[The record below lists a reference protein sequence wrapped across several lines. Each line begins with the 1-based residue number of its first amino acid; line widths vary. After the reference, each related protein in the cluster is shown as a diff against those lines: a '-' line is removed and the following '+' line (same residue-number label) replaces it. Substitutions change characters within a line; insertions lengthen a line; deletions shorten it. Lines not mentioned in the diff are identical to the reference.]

1 MRMYLVVV
9 GFVVVGLLACSSPPL
24 PAGPAAPAAGA
35 PGAAAIA
42 RGERGLEPPVPTL
55 RLPRNF
61 WPTGYTATL
70 AIDPAQ
76 AGFDGAIAIT
86 GNVSERS
93 SVIWLHG
100 YHLKIKRA
108 IARRGAT
115 EVQLTAT
122 LHGED
127 LLQLRAATP
136 LDAGTWTL
144 AIDYTGEYENV
155 STTGAFKQTVRGDS
169 YVYTQFE
176 ALYARRVFPCFDEPD
191 SKVPWQLTLEVPAR
205 MVAVSNTPVVREQ
218 AVGERK
224 RVEFGQT
231 TPLPSYLIAFGVGPF
246 DIVDAGKTASGTP
259 VRIVTMR
266 GRGPEAAWA
275 AKTSAKLLDL
285 LEEFFAS
292 KYPYEKMDMLTIPIT
307 VGFGAMEN
315 VGLITYSE
323 TLMLLDPK
331 LPGRER
337 EYQWILVAAH
347 ELGHQ
352 WFGNVVTMAWWDDI
366 WLNEG
371 FATWVARK
379 ISARFE
385 PAWHDEL
392 SEIEER
398 NQALSEDGLVSAR
411 QIRQPIATTDDILNA
426 FDGITYQKG
435 ASVLNM
441 FEGYLGSEVFVRG
454 VRDYLKRH
462 ALGNATSTDFATA
475 LSRAA
480 GKDVTAAFATFLE
493 QPGAPEI
500 TATLVCDKGQP
511 PRVALSQQRYLPPGA
526 PAVSA
531 SKPWIVPVCVA
542 FDQGGKRAETCSLLD
557 APTGSIALDAAACPR
572 WMMPNAN
579 GRGYYRSAYTAAQ
592 VTALRDDGWQHLK
605 PTERRVLFFDTTD
618 AFTVG
623 KLPLSLVLSFV
634 PRLFAAG
641 DRFSIRAALELPLGM
656 NDLVPDELRPS
667 YEAWLRRTFGPAAR
681 KFGWAPR
688 DGDGLDVESVRASLL
703 AAVAGVAREPALSA
717 EAVKL
722 AANWRDLPPSVRS
735 HVISIAANT
744 SAAVFERLRG
754 EVYTETDRA
763 RRQEIVFAL
772 AKASDVKQQRA
783 ALDLMLDPKVDIRD
797 TQFMMFGA
805 RSEKNRAVARQFVR
819 DNKDAIMKR
828 IPSEGTTSSQA
839 FLAYV
844 FTGCRPE
851 GRDEAVEYVNR
862 HFAALQGGAR
872 VVKQAIEGMDQCIAR
887 RKLMEPEIRA
897 WLAAGRG
904 AVSSAKAGR

>member
-1 MRMYLVVV
+1 V
-9 GFVVVGLLACSSPPL
+9 
-24 PAGPAAPAAGA
+24 
-35 PGAAAIA
+35 
-42 RGERGLEPPVPTL
+42 L

-61 WPTGYTATL
+61 VPTGYAATL
-70 AIDPAQ
+70 AIDPAKPD
-76 AGFDGAIAIT
+76 FDGAIAIT

-100 YHLKIKRA
+100 HRLKVKRA
-108 IARRGAT
+108 IARRGAS
-115 EVQLTAT
+115 EIALTAT
-122 LHGED
+122 PHGDD

-136 LDAGTWTL
+136 LDAGSWTL
-144 AIDYTGEYENV
+144 AIDYTGVFEEV

-176 ALYARRVFPCFDEPD
+176 ALYARRVFPCLDEPD
-191 SKVPWQLTLEVPAR
+191 NKVPWQLTLEVPATL
-205 MVAVSNTPVVREQ
+205 VAVSNTPVESEEVL
-218 AVGERK
+218 GDRK
-224 RVEFGQT
+224 RVQFEAT
-231 TPLPSYLIAFGVGPF
+231 PPLPSYLIAFGVGPF

-259 VRIVTMR
+259 VRVVTMR

-275 AKTSAKLLDL
+275 AKTSARVLDL
-285 LEEFFAS
+285 LEEYFGS
-292 KYPYEKMDMLTIPIT
+292 KYPYAKMDMLTIPVT

-331 LPGRER
+331 HPGRGR
-337 EYQWILVAAH
+337 EYSWILVAAH

-385 PAWHDEL
+385 PTWHDEL

-411 QIRQPIATTDDILNA
+411 QIRQPITTPGDILNA

-454 VRDYLKRH
+454 VREYLQRH
-462 ALGNATSTDFATA
+462 ALGNATSADFAAA

-500 TATLVCDKGQP
+500 TATLVCDRGQP

-526 PAVSA
+526 PPASA
-531 SKPWIVPVCVA
+531 NKPWIVPVCVA
-542 FDQGGKRAETCSLLD
+542 FDRGGKRAETCSLLD
-557 APTGSIALDAAACPR
+557 APTGSITLDAATCPR

-579 GRGYYRSAYTAAQ
+579 GRGYYRNAYTSSQ
-592 VTALRDDGWQHLK
+592 VAALRDDAWQHLK
-605 PTERRVLFFDTTD
+605 PTERRVLFFDTAD

-623 KLPLSLVLSFV
+623 KLPLTLVMSFV
-634 PRLFAAG
+634 PRLIAAG
-641 DRFSIRAALELPLGM
+641 DRFSIRAALDLPVGM
-656 NDLVPDELRPS
+656 KDMVPDELRGS

-681 KFGWAPR
+681 KFGWSPR
-688 DGDGLDVESVRASLL
+688 DSDGLDVEAVRASLL
-703 AAVAGVAREPALSA
+703 AAVADVAREPALSA

-722 AANWRDLPPSVRS
+722 AANWRELPPSIRAQ
-735 HVISIAANT
+735 VISIAADL
-744 SAAVFERLRG
+744 SPKMFERLRG
-754 EVYTETDRA
+754 QVYTETDRA

-772 AKASDVKQQRA
+772 AKASDVKLQRA

-805 RSEKNRAVARQFVR
+805 RGEKNRDVARQFVR
-819 DNKDAIMKR
+819 DHKDAIMKR
-828 IPSEGTTSSQA
+828 LPTEGTTSSQA
-839 FLAYV
+839 YLAYV
-844 FTGCRPE
+844 FTGCSP
-851 GRDEAVEYVNR
+851 GDRDEIVEYVNR
-862 HFAALQGGAR
+862 HFAVLQGGAR

-897 WLAAGRG
+897 WLSRGRG
-904 AVSSAKAGR
+904 VAASAKAAR

>member
-1 MRMYLVVV
+1 MRMYLVVA
-9 GFVVVGLLACSSPPL
+9 GLLACSSPSSPVRT
-24 PAGPAAPAAGA
+24 AAPAAGTTPA
-35 PGAAAIA
+35 VA
-42 RGERGLEPPVPTL
+42 RGDRGLEPATPTL

-61 WPTGYTATL
+61 VPTGYNATL

-76 AGFDGAIAIT
+76 PGFDGSIAIA

-93 SVIWLHG
+93 SAIWLHG
-100 YHLKIKRA
+100 HKLKIKRA
-108 IARRGAT
+108 VARRGTT
-115 EVQLTAT
+115 EIALTAT
-122 LHGED
+122 PHGED
-127 LLQLRAATP
+127 LLQFRAATP
-136 LDAGTWTL
+136 IDAGSWTL
-144 AIDYTGEYENV
+144 AIDYSGVFEEV

-176 ALYARRVFPCFDEPD
+176 ALYARRVFPCLDEPD
-191 SKVPWQLTLEVPAR
+191 SKVPWQLTLEVPASL
-205 MVAVSNTPVVREQ
+205 VAVSNTPVEREQ
-218 AVGERK
+218 PVGDRK
-224 RVEFGQT
+224 RVEFKAT
-231 TPLPSYLIAFGVGPF
+231 PPLPSYLIAFGVGPF
-246 DIVDAGKTASGTP
+246 DIVDAGRTASGTP

-275 AKTSAKLLDL
+275 AKTSARVLDL
-285 LEEFFAS
+285 LEEFFGS

-331 LPGRER
+331 HPGKER
-337 EYQWILVAAH
+337 EYSWILVAAH

-379 ISARFE
+379 ISARFD
-385 PAWHDEL
+385 PSWRDEM
-392 SEIEER
+392 SEIAER

-411 QIRQPIATTDDILNA
+411 QIRQPILTPDDILNA

-454 VRDYLKRH
+454 VRDYLVKH
-462 ALGNATSTDFATA
+462 ALGNATSSDFAAA
-475 LSRAA
+475 LSKAA

-500 TATLVCDKGQP
+500 TATLVCDRGQP

-526 PAVSA
+526 PPVGAN
-531 SKPWIVPVCVA
+531 KPWIVPVCVA
-542 FDQGGKRAETCSLLD
+542 FDRGGKRAEACTLLD
-557 APTGSIALDAAACPR
+557 APSGSIALDAATCPR
-572 WMMPNAN
+572 WMMPNAS
-579 GRGYYRSAYTAAQ
+579 GRGYYRNAYTPAQ
-592 VTALRDDGWQHLK
+592 VVALRDEGWQHLK
-605 PTERRVLFFDTTD
+605 ATERRVLFFDTSD

-623 KLPLSLVLSFV
+623 KLPLPLVLSFV

-641 DRFSIRAALELPLGM
+641 DRFSINAALEVPLGLQDM
-656 NDLVPDELRPS
+656 VPDELRPG
-667 YEAWLRRTFGPAAR
+667 YEAWLRKTFGPAAR
-681 KFGWAPR
+681 RFGWSPR
-688 DGDGLDVESVRASLL
+688 ETDGLDIETVRASLL
-703 AAVAGVAREPALSA
+703 SAVADVAREPALSA

-722 AANWRDLPPSVRS
+722 AANWRDLPPSIRG
-735 HVISIAANT
+735 HVISIAANV
-744 SAAVFERLRG
+744 SPAAFERLRG
-754 EVYTETDRA
+754 EIYTETDRA
-763 RRQEIVFAL
+763 RRQQIVFAL

-805 RSEKNRAVARQFVR
+805 RSERNRAVARQFVR

-828 IPSEGTTSSQA
+828 LPTEGTTSSQA
-839 FLAYV
+839 YLAYV
-844 FTGCRPE
+844 FTGCTAE

-862 HFAALQGGAR
+862 NFAGLQGGAR

-897 WLAAGRG
+897 WLSRGTSAAS
-904 AVSSAKAGR
+904 AVKAGR